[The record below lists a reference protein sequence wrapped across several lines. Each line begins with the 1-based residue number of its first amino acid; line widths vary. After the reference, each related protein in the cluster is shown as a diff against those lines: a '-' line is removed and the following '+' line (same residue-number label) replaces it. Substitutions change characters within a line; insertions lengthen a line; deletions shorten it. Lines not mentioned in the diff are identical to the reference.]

1 MIRVNADYETELFTG
16 GPGPKIVNESLE
28 FLSFFLVNDSILS
41 SKKYSD
47 TYLDYIQDVTGHRP
61 VIEKSGKAK
70 NWWGS
75 LSDLKRERELNSKV
89 TSTKLSIERGWTPD
103 AHIISDHSEILEL
116 IPGVTYLVKDPYG
129 MSGRGFSIIQNA
141 SEIKLQ
147 HKTLIVE
154 PLLKRKYDFSTYVF
168 PDGKMVTYENLVD
181 SKFQFKGSIFIE
193 KGEDLINLPFYN
205 EISILEWE
213 QFIQRRNEIVEQ
225 FQTGL
230 APGFSIDSFAYE
242 EDGELKIHC
251 LSEVNVR
258 RTMGLTAYE
267 IGMKLAAEKSHWLF
281 VMTKSLKNEGG
292 FSFMKNKLQSF
303 IDDKKII
310 ILSPGDT
317 RFEMFFLLGLSRIE
331 ILELEKEVMNLLTNA

>member
-1 MIRVNADYETELFTG
+1 MIKVNADYETELFTG
-16 GPGPKIVNESLE
+16 GPGPKMVNESLE
-28 FLSFFLVNDSILS
+28 FLSFFIVKDSILTQ
-41 SKKYSD
+41 KNYSD
-47 TYLDYIQDVTGHRP
+47 SYLDYIQTITNHRP
-61 VIEKSGKAK
+61 VLERSGKAQ

-75 LSDLKRERELNSKV
+75 LTDIKCERELNSKV
-89 TSTKLSIERGWTPD
+89 TSTRLSIERGWTPD
-103 AHIISDHSEILEL
+103 AHVISNQSEIPNLV
-116 IPGVTYLVKDPYG
+116 PGITYLVKDPFE

-181 SKFQFKGSIFIE
+181 AKFQFKGSVFIE
-193 KGEDLINLPFYN
+193 KGEDLRNLSFYN
-205 EISILEWE
+205 EISFLEWE
-213 QFIQRRNEIVEQ
+213 EFIKRRKEIIEH
-225 FQTGL
+225 FQAGIQ
-230 APGFSIDSFAYE
+230 PGFSIDSFVYE
-242 EDGELKIHC
+242 DEGELKIHA

-267 IGMKLAAEKSHWLF
+267 IGMKLAADSSHWLF

-292 FSFMKNKLQSF
+292 FLFMKNKLRSL
-303 IDDKKII
+303 IEEKKIV

-317 RFEMFFLLGLSRIE
+317 RFEMFFLAGNSRSE
-331 ILELEKEVMNLLTNA
+331 ILKLEKEVMNLLTNA